1 MKLVGYVRVSSKG
14 QADNT
19 SLEDQQ
25 EKITA
30 YCTALNH
37 ELVGLYQDIQSGGK
51 SENRKGLQSA
61 IADMLA
67 GKADGLIVV
76 KLDRL
81 GRRASDVLTLIDKE
95 LQPNNKA
102 LIVIDMNMDT
112 STATGKLVLTML
124 AGVAEFEKTQINER
138 MTDGKKARSKTSDY
152 AKGGAPK
159 FGHKPLHT
167 TNERGRIERSLIVDD
182 KEQQI
187 IDIIRRHHKSGKSQR
202 QIAEYLNKQGILS
215 KQGKEWSST
224 TVGRVLDRLYP
235 KAS

>member
-1 MKLVGYVRVSSKG
+1 
-14 QADNT
+14 
-19 SLEDQQ
+19 
-25 EKITA
+25 KIQA
-30 YCTALNH
+30 YCSALNH
-37 ELVGLYQDIQSGGK
+37 ELVGLYQDVQSGGK

-61 IADMLA
+61 IADMLD
-67 GKADGLIVV
+67 GKADGFIVL

-112 STATGKLVLTML
+112 STPTGKLVLTML
-124 AGVAEFEKTQINER
+124 AGVAEFEKSQINER
-138 MTDGKKARSKTSDY
+138 TANGKKARAKTSEY
-152 AKGGAPK
+152 ANGGQPK
-159 FGHKPLHT
+159 FGHKADNKNLVID
-167 TNERGRIERSLIVDD
+167 E

-202 QIAEYLNKQGILS
+202 QIAEYLNKQGIMS
-215 KQGKEWSST
+215 KQGKQWSST
-224 TVGRVLDRLYP
+224 TVGRVLERLYP

>member
-1 MKLVGYVRVSSKG
+1 MKLIGYVRVSSEN

-19 SLEDQQ
+19 SLDNQQ
-25 EKITA
+25 EKIQS

-37 ELVGLYQDIQSGGK
+37 ELVGLYQDVQSGGK
-51 SENRKGLQSA
+51 SENRKGLQTA

-67 GKADGLIVV
+67 GKADGLIVL

-112 STATGKLVLTML
+112 STPTGKLVLTML
-124 AGVAEFEKTQINER
+124 AGVAEFEKSQINER
-138 MTDGKKARSKTSDY
+138 TKNGKKARAKTSDY
-152 AKGGAPK
+152 ANGGQPK
-159 FGHKPLHT
+159 FGHKADNKNLVID
-167 TNERGRIERSLIVDD
+167 E

-202 QIAEYLNKQGILS
+202 QIAEYLNKQGIMS
-215 KQGKEWSST
+215 KQGKQWSST
-224 TVGRVLDRLYP
+224 TVGR
-235 KAS
+235 

>member
-1 MKLVGYVRVSSKG
+1 MKLIGYVRVSSEG

-37 ELVGLYQDIQSGGK
+37 ELVGLYKDVQSGGK
-51 SENRKGLQSA
+51 SDNRKGLQTA

-67 GKADGLIVV
+67 GKADGLIVL

-112 STATGKLVLTML
+112 STPTGKLVLTML
-124 AGVAEFEKTQINER
+124 AGVAEFEKSQINER
-138 MTDGKKARSKTSDY
+138 TKNGKKARAKTSDY
-152 AKGGAPK
+152 ANGGQPK
-159 FGHKPLHT
+159 FGHKADNKNLV
-167 TNERGRIERSLIVDD
+167 VDD

-187 IDIIRRHHKSGKSQR
+187 IDVIRRHHKSGKSQR

-215 KQGKEWSST
+215 KQGKQWSST
-224 TVGRVLDRLYP
+224 TVGRILDRLYP
-235 KAS
+235 KAA

>member
-1 MKLVGYVRVSSKG
+1 MKLIGYIRVSSEG

-19 SLEDQQ
+19 SLEDQ
-25 EKITA
+25 ELKIQS
-30 YCTALNH
+30 YCTALYH
-37 ELVGLYQDIQSGGK
+37 ELVGLYQDVQSGGK
-51 SENRKGLQSA
+51 SENRKGLQTA

-67 GKADGLIVV
+67 GKADGLIVL

-124 AGVAEFEKTQINER
+124 AGVAEFEKSQINER
-138 MTDGKKARSKTSDY
+138 TKNGKKARAKTSDY
-152 AKGGAPK
+152 ANGGQPK
-159 FGHKPLHT
+159 FGHKADNKNLV
-167 TNERGRIERSLIVDD
+167 IDD

-187 IDIIRRHHKSGKSQR
+187 IDVIRRHHKSGKSQR
-202 QIAEYLNKQGILS
+202 QIAEYLNKQGIVS
-215 KQGKEWSST
+215 KQGKQWSST
-224 TVGRVLDRLYP
+224 TVGRIIDRLYP

>member
-1 MKLVGYVRVSSKG
+1 MKLIGYVRVSSEG

-30 YCTALNH
+30 YCIALNH
-37 ELVGLYQDIQSGGK
+37 ELVELYQDVQSGGK
-51 SENRKGLQSA
+51 SDNRKGLQTA
-61 IADMLA
+61 IANMLA
-67 GKADGLIVV
+67 GKADGLIVL

-112 STATGKLVLTML
+112 STPTGKLVLTML
-124 AGVAEFEKTQINER
+124 AGVAEFEKSQINER
-138 MTDGKKARSKTSDY
+138 TKNGKKARAKTSDY
-152 AKGGAPK
+152 ANGGQPK
-159 FGHKPLHT
+159 FGHKAD
-167 TNERGRIERSLIVDD
+167 NKNLIIDD

-187 IDIIRRHHKSGKSQR
+187 IDVIRRHHKSGKSQR

-215 KQGKEWSST
+215 KQGKEWSGT
-224 TVGRVLDRLYP
+224 TVGRVLDRIYP
-235 KAS
+235 KSA

>member
-1 MKLVGYVRVSSKG
+1 MKLIGYIRVSSEG

-19 SLEDQQ
+19 SLEDQ
-25 EKITA
+25 ELKIQA

-37 ELVGLYQDIQSGGK
+37 ELVGLYKDVQSGGK
-51 SENRKGLQSA
+51 SDNRKGLQTA

-67 GKADGLIVV
+67 GKADGLIVL

-95 LQPNNKA
+95 LQPNDKA
-102 LIVIDMNMDT
+102 LVVIDMNMDT
-112 STATGKLVLTML
+112 STPTGKLVLTML
-124 AGVAEFEKTQINER
+124 AGVAEFEKSQINER
-138 MTDGKKARSKTSDY
+138 TKNGKKARAKTSDY
-152 AKGGAPK
+152 ANGGQPK
-159 FGHKPLHT
+159 FGHKADNKNLV
-167 TNERGRIERSLIVDD
+167 VDD

-187 IDIIRRHHKSGKSQR
+187 IDVIRRHHKSGKSQR

-215 KQGKEWSST
+215 KQGKEWSGT
-224 TVGRVLDRLYP
+224 TIGRVLTRLYP

>member
-1 MKLVGYVRVSSKG
+1 MKLIGYVRVSSEG

-19 SLEDQQ
+19 SLDDQQ

-37 ELVGLYQDIQSGGK
+37 ELVGLYQDVQGGGK
-51 SENRKGLQSA
+51 SDNRKGLQTA
-61 IADMLA
+61 IANMLN
-67 GKADGLIVV
+67 GKADGLIVL

-102 LIVIDMNMDT
+102 LVVIDMNMDT
-112 STATGKLVLTML
+112 STPTGKLVLTML
-124 AGVAEFEKTQINER
+124 AGVAEFEKSQINER
-138 MTDGKKARSKTSDY
+138 TKNGKKARAKTSDY
-152 AKGGAPK
+152 ANGGQPK
-159 FGHKPLHT
+159 FGCRADNK
-167 TNERGRIERSLIVDD
+167 NLIVDD

-202 QIAEYLNKQGILS
+202 QIAEYLNSKSMLS
-215 KQGKEWSST
+215 KQGKQWSST
-224 TVGRVLDRLYP
+224 TVGRVLARLYP
-235 KAS
+235 KSA

>member
-1 MKLVGYVRVSSKG
+1 MKLVGYVRVSSEG

-19 SLEDQQ
+19 SLEDQ
-25 EKITA
+25 ELKIQA
-30 YCTALNH
+30 YCSALNH
-37 ELVGLYQDIQSGGK
+37 ELVGLYQDVQSGGK
-51 SENRKGLQSA
+51 SENRKGLQAA

-67 GKADGLIVV
+67 GKADGLIVL

-124 AGVAEFEKTQINER
+124 AGVAEFEKSQINER
-138 MTDGKKARSKTSDY
+138 TANGKKARAKTSEY
-152 AKGGAPK
+152 ANGGQPK
-159 FGHKPLHT
+159 FGHKADNKNLV
-167 TNERGRIERSLIVDD
+167 VDE

-187 IDIIRRHHKSGKSQR
+187 IDVIRRHHKSGKSQR
-202 QIAEYLNKQGILS
+202 QIADYLNNQGILS
-215 KQGKEWSST
+215 KQGKQWSST
-224 TVGRVLDRLYP
+224 TVGRVLERLYP
-235 KAS
+235 KAA

>member
-1 MKLVGYVRVSSKG
+1 MKLIGYVRVSSEG

-30 YCTALNH
+30 YCIALNH

-51 SENRKGLQSA
+51 SDNRKGLQTA

-67 GKADGLIVV
+67 GKVDGLIVL

-112 STATGKLVLTML
+112 STPTGKLVLTML
-124 AGVAEFEKTQINER
+124 AGVAEFEKSQIN
-138 MTDGKKARSKTSDY
+138 
-152 AKGGAPK
+152 
-159 FGHKPLHT
+159 
-167 TNERGRIERSLIVDD
+167 
-182 KEQQI
+182 
-187 IDIIRRHHKSGKSQR
+187 
-202 QIAEYLNKQGILS
+202 
-215 KQGKEWSST
+215 
-224 TVGRVLDRLYP
+224 
-235 KAS
+235 